1 MADDDPF
8 AAAVEQTRKAGPP
21 SSPTPSPSAP
31 TPAPAPV
38 SDDPFAAAVEK
49 TRSGENVATPPAQQG
64 PAPSWSEIPGLAASN
79 LGRSGKEF
87 VQNIAHPFLHPQEAI
102 QGIGD
107 VGHGLAQRLGV
118 AGGHEDEPHWDALKE
133 MFKNRYGSIDNLKRT
148 LAEDPVGAA
157 GDLSM
162 LLTGGETALARAPGM
177 IGTVGKGLG
186 IASKV
191 ADPLTIP
198 TAVGTAAI
206 KTANKLAATTA
217 NVIAHTGVKPIE
229 EAAKAGYEGGSAN
242 KAFTESMRGIT
253 TPEEIVDNARGAIDS
268 IVKQKNLD
276 YTQRKALW
284 GQSQQPLSWTD
295 INQGIRDAHN
305 IQTFQGIDL
314 LSPRSQKMRNT
325 LDNIMLDW
333 SSYPASYHTAAGFDA
348 LKQKIM
354 NIGKDY
360 EFGTPERAIAEAY
373 AKGIRTTIKD
383 AVPEYASAMERYGA
397 YKDLISELRK
407 TLSLPADASKGT
419 IDTALRKLTSTQR
432 RNVNTNFGQRARLID
447 ELVANGAEHLIPQLA
462 GQALQSTEAHGLAR
476 FIPAIFAGAGHPME
490 AILSAIASPRAVGET
505 ARAIGSIPRL
515 TGAKYIPKK
524 QVARIAQQEGR
535 WNPENSNQPARLNID
550 TTGWGHAR
558 GGAIGRAMRAARRH

>member
-1 MADDDPF
+1 M
-8 AAAVEQTRKAGPP
+8 
-21 SSPTPSPSAP
+21 
-31 TPAPAPV
+31 
-38 SDDPFAAAVEK
+38 SDDPFADAVEQAK
-49 TRSGENVATPPAQQG
+49 TTSPAPPPASSSGSGDPFADAVQAVKAGKTVPGQETGQPQQQQDQSI
-64 PAPSWSEIPGLAASN
+64 PEWSQIPGRAWSN
-79 LGRSGKEF
+79 LGRSGAEF
-87 VQNIAHPFLHPQEAI
+87 ASNVVHPFLHPIEAVE
-102 QGIGD
+102 GIGN

-133 MFKNRYGSIDNLKRT
+133 MFKHRYGSIDNLKRT
-148 LAEDPVGAA
+148 MAEDPVGFA
-157 GDLSM
+157 GDLSTVLM
-162 LLTGGETALARAPGM
+162 GPEAVLGRAPGV
-177 IGTVGKGLG
+177 IGKIGGN
-186 IASKV
+186 IAKAV
-191 ADPLTIP
+191 DPLTVP

-206 KTANKLAATTA
+206 KAANKAAAATANI
-217 NVIAHTGVKPIE
+217 VAHTGMKPVE

-242 KAFTESMRGIT
+242 RAFKESMRGIT
-253 TPEEIVDNARGAIDS
+253 TPEEIVDNARGAIDN

-276 YTQRKALW
+276 YKQRKALW

-295 INQGIRDAHN
+295 ISQAIHDAHD
-305 IQTFQGIDL
+305 IQTFQGVDL
-314 LSPRSQKMRNT
+314 LSPRSQQMRNR
-325 LDNIMLDW
+325 LDSIMHNW
-333 SSYPASYHTAAGFDA
+333 SNYPASYHTAAGFDA

-360 EFGTPERAIAEAY
+360 EVGTPERAIAETY

-397 YKDLISELRK
+397 YQDLIKELRK

-432 RNVNTNFGQRARLID
+432 KNVNTNFGQRARLID
-447 ELVANGAEHLIPQLA
+447 ELVANGAEDLIPQLA

-476 FIPAIFAGAGHPME
+476 FVPAIFAGTGHGME
-490 AILSAIASPRAVGET
+490 ALLSAIASPRTVGET
-505 ARAIGSIPRL
+505 ARVVGSIPRL

-524 QVARIAQQEGR
+524 QVARITQQEGR
-535 WNPENSNQPARLNID
+535 WNPENSNLPPRLNID